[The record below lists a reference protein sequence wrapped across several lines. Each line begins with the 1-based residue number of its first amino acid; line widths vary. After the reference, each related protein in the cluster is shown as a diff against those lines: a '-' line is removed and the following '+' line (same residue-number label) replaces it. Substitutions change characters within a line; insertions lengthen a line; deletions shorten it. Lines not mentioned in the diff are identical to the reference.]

1 MSSSVSQTFARF
13 QPFRLDLN
21 VPIYVSARMVPQLP
35 ESFSKNTLFWT
46 CYKFLAN
53 FSLHSASALPWERG
67 RGVYT
72 YISNEIFF
80 WCMLS
85 LHLLLLLL
93 GIRFF
98 FNFSSLNNRI
108 TPPTSDLPLVYLL
121 SKISLYILVSV
132 KFKGTCFTWVHTQ
145 RHLIPFHC
153 AARLNTSMEP

>member
-67 RGVYT
+67 REQESSVLTAPAPCSSAPCSVPMQGCCKVQSCSMPACT
-72 YISNEIFF
+72 PDGGHMIKSRLSFQCTLCSCHWFAQSSMN
-80 WCMLS
+80 CMAKEVTKPSFSGHNRS
-85 LHLLLLLL
+85 LCCQT
-93 GIRFF
+93 FP
-98 FNFSSLNNRI
+98 SPS
-108 TPPTSDLPLVYLL
+108 
-121 SKISLYILVSV
+121 
-132 KFKGTCFTWVHTQ
+132 
-145 RHLIPFHC
+145 
-153 AARLNTSMEP
+153 